1 MITVSPFTKSYHAR
15 TVLNFPAFSFEPSH
29 IYAVIGSNGSGKSTF
44 ARVLAGIEKA
54 DSATR
59 PLSSSVN
66 IGYLPQKPYAF
77 HMILRKNI
85 LLNKEKNS
93 SGNETRAEE
102 LIRAFELTALA
113 EKNGSSL
120 SGGETARMALARLM
134 MKEYSLLILDEPTAA
149 IDSLLILDE
158 PTAAIDMN
166 NTLRA
171 EQVIREYTHRTKASV
186 LLITHSLK
194 QALRLSDTVLYLENG
209 NLIEQGGTA
218 AVLNEPSTV
227 ELRRFLDFY
236 SLD

>member
-1 MITVSPFTKSYHAR
+1 MITVSPFTKSYLAR

-77 HMILRKNI
+77 HMTLRKNI

-134 MKEYSLLILDEPTAA
+134 MKEY
-149 IDSLLILDE
+149 SLLILDE

>member
-77 HMILRKNI
+77 HMTLRKNI
-85 LLNKEKNS
+85 LLNKKKNS

-134 MKEYSLLILDEPTAA
+134 MKEY
-149 IDSLLILDE
+149 SLLILDE

-218 AVLNEPSTV
+218 SVLNEPSTV

>member
-1 MITVSPFTKSYHAR
+1 MITVSPFTKSYHGR

-44 ARVLAGIEKA
+44 AKVLAGIEKA

-77 HMILRKNI
+77 HMTLRKNI

-93 SGNETRAEE
+93 SDNESRAEE

-134 MKEYSLLILDEPTAA
+134 MKEY
-149 IDSLLILDE
+149 SLLILDE

-218 AVLNEPSTV
+218 AVLNEPSTM

>member
-1 MITVSPFTKSYHAR
+1 MITVSPFTKSYHGR

-149 IDSLLILDE
+149 ID
-158 PTAAIDMN
+158 MN

>member
-85 LLNKEKNS
+85 LLNKKKNS

-134 MKEYSLLILDEPTAA
+134 MKEY
-149 IDSLLILDE
+149 SLLILDE

-218 AVLNEPSTV
+218 SVLNEPSTV

>member
-1 MITVSPFTKSYHAR
+1 MITVSPFTKSYHGR

-77 HMILRKNI
+77 HMTLRKNI
-85 LLNKEKNS
+85 LLNKKKNS

-134 MKEYSLLILDEPTAA
+134 TKEY
-149 IDSLLILDE
+149 SLLILDE

-218 AVLNEPSTV
+218 SVLNEPSTV

>member
-1 MITVSPFTKSYHAR
+1 MITVSPFTKSYHGR

-66 IGYLPQKPYAF
+66 IGYLPQTPYAF
-77 HMILRKNI
+77 HMTLRKNI
-85 LLNKEKNS
+85 LLNKEKKS

-149 IDSLLILDE
+149 ID
-158 PTAAIDMN
+158 MN

-171 EQVIREYTHRTKASV
+171 EQVIREYTHRTKAAV

>member
-1 MITVSPFTKSYHAR
+1 MITVSPFTKSYHGR

-66 IGYLPQKPYAF
+66 IGYLPQTPYAF
-77 HMILRKNI
+77 HMTLRKNI
-85 LLNKEKNS
+85 LLNKEKKS

-134 MKEYSLLILDEPTAA
+134 MKEY
-149 IDSLLILDE
+149 SLLILDE

>member
-1 MITVSPFTKSYHAR
+1 MITVSPFTKSYHGR

-77 HMILRKNI
+77 HMTLRKNI
-85 LLNKEKNS
+85 LLNKEKKS

-134 MKEYSLLILDEPTAA
+134 MKEY
-149 IDSLLILDE
+149 SLLILDE

-227 ELRRFLDFY
+227 ELLRFLDFY

>member
-1 MITVSPFTKSYHAR
+1 MITVSPFTKSYHGR

-54 DSATR
+54 DSSTR

-77 HMILRKNI
+77 HMTLRKNI

-93 SGNETRAEE
+93 SDNESRAEE

-113 EKNGSSL
+113 AKNGSSL

-149 IDSLLILDE
+149 ID
-158 PTAAIDMN
+158 MN

-171 EQVIREYTHRTKASV
+171 EQVIREYTHRTKAAV

-209 NLIEQGGTA
+209 NLIEQGDTA
-218 AVLNEPSTV
+218 AILNEPSTV

>member
-1 MITVSPFTKSYHAR
+1 MITVSPFTKSYHGR

-77 HMILRKNI
+77 HMTLRKNI

-149 IDSLLILDE
+149 ID
-158 PTAAIDMN
+158 MN
-166 NTLRA
+166 NTLRV
-171 EQVIREYTHRTKASV
+171 EQVIREYTHRTKAAV

>member
-1 MITVSPFTKSYHAR
+1 MITVSPFTKSYHGR

-77 HMILRKNI
+77 HMTLRKNI

-149 IDSLLILDE
+149 ID
-158 PTAAIDMN
+158 MN

-218 AVLNEPSTV
+218 SVLNEPSTV

>member
-1 MITVSPFTKSYHAR
+1 MITVSPFTKSYHGR

-77 HMILRKNI
+77 HMTLRKNI

-120 SGGETARMALARLM
+120 SGGETAQMALARLM
-134 MKEYSLLILDEPTAA
+134 MKEY
-149 IDSLLILDE
+149 SLLILDE

-209 NLIEQGGTA
+209 NLIEQGDTA
-218 AVLNEPSTV
+218 SVLNEPSTM